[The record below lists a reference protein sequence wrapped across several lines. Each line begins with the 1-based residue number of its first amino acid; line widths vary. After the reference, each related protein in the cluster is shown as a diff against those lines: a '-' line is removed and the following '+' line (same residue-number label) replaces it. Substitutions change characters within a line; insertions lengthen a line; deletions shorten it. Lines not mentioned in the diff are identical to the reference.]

1 MTSKLDKILC
11 IDDDPDILA
20 ITQIALEVLGGYTLR
35 TCTGGDEG
43 IRQSADWQPDL
54 IICDVMMP
62 ELDGMATLKLLRE
75 NRSTAQIPLV
85 FLTARVE
92 KAEMEEYRRLGADGV
107 IEKPFDVEALPNE
120 VQNVWKQL
128 AAHA

>member
-20 ITQIALEVLGGYTLR
+20 IAHIALEVLGGYTLR
-35 TCTGGDEG
+35 SCSGGNEG
-43 IRQSADWQPDL
+43 IRESVDWQPDL

-75 NRSTAQIPLV
+75 NVYTAQIPLV
-85 FLTARVE
+85 FLTARVD
-92 KAEMEEYRRLGADGV
+92 KAEREEYRRLGADGV
-107 IEKPFDVEALPNE
+107 IEKPFDVEALPKE
-120 VQNVWKQL
+120 VQKVWKQV

>member
-1 MTSKLDKILC
+1 LTSKLDKILC